1 MPFETFVIE
10 PGSDILSGDRK
21 HEAVAKDIT
30 DVFEAIKERGGQFV
44 TAIALADHTTYAGQ
58 GGEPNGAT
66 YIVAEFPE
74 LNSQTN

>member
-10 PGSDILSGDRK
+10 PGSSVSLGDRT
-21 HEAVAKDIT
+21 HEMVAKDIT
-30 DVFEAIKERGGQFV
+30 KTFENIKQRGGQFV
-44 TAIALADHTTYAGQ
+44 TAIELADHVTYAGQ

-74 LNSQTN
+74 SSS